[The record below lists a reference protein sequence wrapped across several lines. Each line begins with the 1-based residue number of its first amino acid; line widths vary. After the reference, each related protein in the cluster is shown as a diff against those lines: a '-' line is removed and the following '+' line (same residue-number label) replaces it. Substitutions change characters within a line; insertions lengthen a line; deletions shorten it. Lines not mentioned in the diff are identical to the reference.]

1 MYPNQFKE
9 WEFGMTPNNF
19 WTKEKALDALRW
31 TIEEKE
37 KLTDNQLLQK
47 YTMNWLKKHK
57 LWTPL
62 IRYWDGNPYAMINDL
77 DPNKYEKHSFR
88 GYINKP

>member
-1 MYPNQFKE
+1 
-9 WEFGMTPNNF
+9 
-19 WTKEKALDALRW
+19 
-31 TIEEKE
+31 
-37 KLTDNQLLQK
+37 
-47 YTMNWLKKHK
+47 MNWLKKHK

-77 DPNKYEKHSFR
+77 YPKKYEKHSFR